1 MRGRLILPLL
11 AAWLAGCSSGE
22 PPAPLPPA
30 PQRVICASP
39 AVAEIVFA
47 LGADAQVVGV
57 TDFTTWPPAATAKPS
72 IGGAL
77 TPNRERILALQP
89 DLILAQ
95 GKSETLAALA
105 RQHQF
110 ALITLP
116 LDSLADLHAAITT
129 FSAALGT
136 EARGAALL
144 HDMESAFDAY
154 APPDPIPV
162 FIALGHAP
170 GDLAGLMT
178 AGPGTFLHEI
188 VDLAGGLNIFAD
200 LSLLWPRISQE
211 ALIRRAPALLLD
223 VQATPLP
230 PPRRQALIADWEHL
244 GFHANQ
250 VRILEE
256 DYLLRPG
263 PRAAQALTRIA
274 HALQTPP
281 PLEN

>member
-1 MRGRLILPLL
+1 MRRRATAPPPP
-11 AAWLAGCSSGE
+11 SS
-22 PPAPLPPA
+22 

-47 LGADAQVVGV
+47 LGAGAQVVGV
-57 TDFTTWPPAATAKPS
+57 TDFTTWPPEAAAKPS

-77 TPNRERILALQP
+77 SPNRERFLALQP

-95 GKSETLAALA
+95 GKAETLTDLA
-105 RQHQF
+105 RQHRL
-110 ALITLP
+110 AIITLP
-116 LDSLADLHAAITT
+116 LDSLADLHAAIMS

-144 HDMESAFDAY
+144 RDMQAAVDAY
-154 APPDPIPV
+154 ARPDPIPV

-178 AGPGTFLHEI
+178 AGPGAFLHEI
-188 VDLAGGLNIFAD
+188 VELAGGRNIFAD
-200 LSLLWPRISQE
+200 VSLPWPHISSE

-223 VQATPLP
+223 FQTPPLP
-230 PPRRQALIADWEHL
+230 PHRRQALIADWVHL
-244 GFHANQ
+244 GFRADQ

-274 HALQTPP
+274 HALHP
-281 PLEN
+281 